1 MGASARLNAVKSEP
15 KLDLFEELVDVVDE
29 SENRELYSGYYGN
42 NGNNYFNTNDGRGN
56 NRDDHVY
63 NNNNNNDIEKDNGYY
78 YKGNKRYP
86 CITGDCIPSYR
97 TKKTGM

>member
-1 MGASARLNAVKSEP
+1 MKLYYFVIFTFSLVLSRASARLNAVKSEP

-56 NRDDHVY
+56 FEKVGFSHVLV
-63 NNNNNNDIEKDNGYY
+63 G
-78 YKGNKRYP
+78 
-86 CITGDCIPSYR
+86 
-97 TKKTGM
+97 